1 MGSVNIHI
9 KKENIKQVYFDC
21 IRKLNPTHEFPDKY
35 LDLRLSEQIKNSYG
49 LQLPYSDVIFIT
61 RLVFDNI
68 ENENEYYGR
77 EYTIEQKICEI
88 ISHEEIHMSLE
99 NLEGFNTAYAYDNI
113 KEKLRFDGY
122 MA

>member
-21 IRKLNPTHEFPDKY
+21 IRKLNPTQEFSDEF
-35 LDLRLSEQIKNSYG
+35 LELRLSHQIKNSYG

-61 RLVFDNI
+61 NLVINNI
-68 ENENEYYGR
+68 ENENKYYHR
-77 EYTIEQKICEI
+77 NYSIEQKICEI